1 MKYVKNVVSID
12 FIDTNDNI
20 TNFKVEDF
28 DGTNISDLLQYSSIK
43 LDIESNDE
51 DLVPQIHRYSN
62 ESPYFKIIKILKP
75 IGFKRLV
82 FRDKND
88 KEIYWITFIN
98 KINDQDLVNSICLL
112 RMFDSDEDL
121 NFEQIMHEN
130 SNLAHKDEILNNF
143 NGNYMSKKFTDLI
156 YSEDKTSTV
165 NSNIMTKNFQIFNLG
180 NLLEDS
186 DELMNNKNKSSK
198 LDIMNVNNDVNI
210 NEIIDIEENSD
221 YGLGELL

>member
-28 DGTNISDLLQYSSIK
+28 DGTNVSDLLQYSSIK

-82 FRDKND
+82 FRDKN
-88 KEIYWITFIN
+88 
-98 KINDQDLVNSICLL
+98 L
-112 RMFDSDEDL
+112 
-121 NFEQIMHEN
+121 
-130 SNLAHKDEILNNF
+130 
-143 NGNYMSKKFTDLI
+143 
-156 YSEDKTSTV
+156 
-165 NSNIMTKNFQIFNLG
+165 
-180 NLLEDS
+180 
-186 DELMNNKNKSSK
+186 
-198 LDIMNVNNDVNI
+198 
-210 NEIIDIEENSD
+210 
-221 YGLGELL
+221 